1 MHTSEQVRSGHIV
14 IGVDTHK
21 HVHVAAVM
29 DTIGG
34 ILATLTIPT
43 DTGGFQQLLD
53 WAAPFGR
60 ILAFGVEGTGSY
72 GATLASFLRR
82 NGHKVVEAGRPDR
95 RLRRMNGK
103 SDTLDA

>member
-1 MHTSEQVRSGHIV
+1 MQTSEQTRSGHVV

-43 DTGGFQQLLD
+43 DTGGFQQLAD
-53 WAAPFGR
+53 WAGSFGSV
-60 ILAFGVEGTGSY
+60 LAFGIEGGPSPLIVDTGCY
-72 GATLASFLRR
+72 AA
-82 NGHKVVEAGRPDR
+82 VVSVVDR
-95 RLRRMNGK
+95 C
-103 SDTLDA
+103 S

>member
-1 MHTSEQVRSGHIV
+1 MNTNAQHTSGHVV

-43 DTGGFQQLLD
+43 DTGGFRQLLD
-53 WAAPFGR
+53 WATSFGSV
-60 ILAFGVEGTGSY
+60 LAFGIEGTGSY

-82 NGHKVVEAGRPDR
+82 AGHKVVEAAARTGDC
-95 RLRRMNGK
+95 GG
-103 SDTLDA
+103 

>member
-1 MHTSEQVRSGHIV
+1 M

-43 DTGGFQQLLD
+43 DTGGFQQLQD
-53 WAAPFGR
+53 WAASFGR
-60 ILAFGVEGTGSY
+60 VLALRIEGSGSY
-72 GATLASFLRR
+72 CATLTSFC
-82 NGHKVVEAGRPDR
+82 AGVAIRWSRPAAR
-95 RLRRMNGK
+95 IGRC
-103 SDTLDA
+103 SA

>member
-1 MHTSEQVRSGHIV
+1 MNTNAQHTSGHVV

-43 DTGGFQQLLD
+43 DTGGFRQLLD
-53 WAAPFGR
+53 WASLVRQRP
-60 ILAFGVEGTGSY
+60 GVRDRGDR
-72 GATLASFLRR
+72 LLRR
-82 NGHKVVEAGRPDR
+82 HLGLVPSPGRAQGGRGRPP
-95 RLRRMNGK
+95 GPA
-103 SDTLDA
+103 T